1 MHFVPTIK
9 EVYVIASYLYGFI
22 YEVSYAKRGF
32 MHFVPT
38 KKEVY
43 VICTQKLQKC
53 TEKSW
58 LFKNLNVYFVPNFK
72 TLKHCLSLGTVS
84 EQFDGNCSSNGSF
97 LRSVVLVRIY
107 LWDMSDHKGIF
118 YILKVSYTIFGVG
131 TESRSLPR
139 ASCSTDGLIPVFSYL
154 FIPERGL

>member
-43 VICTQKLQKC
+43 VICTQK
-53 TEKSW
+53 SR
-58 LFKNLNVYFVPNFK
+58 NVLRSQDYLRTYMYFVPNFK
-72 TLKHCLSLGTVS
+72 MLKHCLSL
-84 EQFDGNCSSNGSF
+84 
-97 LRSVVLVRIY
+97 
-107 LWDMSDHKGIF
+107 
-118 YILKVSYTIFGVG
+118 
-131 TESRSLPR
+131 
-139 ASCSTDGLIPVFSYL
+139 
-154 FIPERGL
+154 